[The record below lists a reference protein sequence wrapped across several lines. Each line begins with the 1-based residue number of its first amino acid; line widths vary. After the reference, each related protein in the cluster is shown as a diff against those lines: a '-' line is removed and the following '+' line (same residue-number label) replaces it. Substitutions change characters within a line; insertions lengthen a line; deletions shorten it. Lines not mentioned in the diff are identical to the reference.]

1 MPDTDVKA
9 YWASSSVMKMTNKI
23 ECLSFQAFLG
33 TFNICKML
41 HSGGFMPYSRILD
54 QAGMACHVQ
63 KNLSFRLSV
72 TKEKVGITL
81 TTGVNVKKQNFR
93 YKK

>member
-1 MPDTDVKA
+1 
-9 YWASSSVMKMTNKI
+9 
-23 ECLSFQAFLG
+23 
-33 TFNICKML
+33 
-41 HSGGFMPYSRILD
+41 MPYSRILD

-81 TTGVNVKKQNFR
+81 TSGVNVEKQNFCYR
-93 YKK
+93 LL